1 MGRLLK
7 FRYIFCFLILMGCGE
22 TKPEK
27 SPEGGPEQQ
36 PDPSEQVAVSGKT
49 ILFFGDSLTAGLGLD
64 PNLAFPA
71 IIQQRLD
78 SLGYAYSVVNAGLSG
93 ETTASG
99 RNRLDWVLRQPVEIF
114 VLELGANDGLRGIPL
129 SETRKNLEEMIL
141 LVRNKYPGA
150 EIVLTGMQL
159 PPNMGPEY
167 TLEFRKIFPELA
179 QKHQVLLIPF
189 LLDGV
194 GGIPEL
200 NQEDGIH
207 PTAEGHQIVAQNVWE
222 VLQPAI
228 GTKQDNR
235 P

>member
-7 FRYIFCFLILMGCGE
+7 FRYILLLLILFGCGQSKGEKAPDAGAEPQGE
-22 TKPEK
+22 TAVENP
-27 SPEGGPEQQ
+27 GPE
-36 PDPSEQVAVSGKT
+36 KT

-64 PNLAFPA
+64 PNQAFPA
-71 IIQQRLD
+71 LIQGRLD
-78 SLGYAYSVVNAGLSG
+78 SLGYSYQVVNAGLSG

-114 VLELGANDGLRGIPL
+114 ILELGANDGLRGIPL

-141 LVRNKYPGA
+141 LVRNKYPGVT
-150 EIVLTGMQL
+150 IVLAGMQL

-167 TLEFRKIFPELA
+167 TKEFRKIFPDLA
-179 QKHQVLLIPF
+179 EKHEVRLIPF

-194 GGIPEL
+194 GGNPEL

-207 PTAEGHQIVAQNVWE
+207 PTAEGHQIVARNVWQ
-222 VLQPAI
+222 VLEPAVRSI
-228 GTKQDNR
+228 SDTG